1 MAEEDD
7 GAIVLN
13 FNDSLLRASDLK
25 LLEGPHW
32 LNDRLIGFCFEYFER
47 EQFNH
52 SADKLSLI
60 SPSVTQFIKLAPVE
74 DLAVLL
80 EPLNL
85 PLKQFVFLAV
95 NDNDDTDN
103 SGGTH
108 WSLLVYIRSKQE
120 FHHFDSY
127 NHLNEHIAKK
137 LAYRLQPFV
146 HAPRGRM
153 KFIEIDSP
161 QQKNAYDC
169 GVYVIS
175 IAEHL
180 CREFCECINNVTLSH
195 VVTETSVSQKRN
207 QIKELIHK
215 VAEEHAS

>member
-1 MAEEDD
+1 MANED
-7 GAIVLN
+7 AIVLN
-13 FNDSLLRASDLK
+13 FNDSLLRASDLEI
-25 LLEGPHW
+25 LDGPNW
-32 LNDRLIGFCFEYFER
+32 LNDKLIGFCFEYYER

-74 DLAVLL
+74 ELTVIL
-80 EPLNL
+80 ESLNL

-95 NDNDDTDN
+95 NDNEDSN
-103 SGGTH
+103 NVGGTH

-120 FHHFDSY
+120 FHHFDSA
-127 NHLNEHIAKK
+127 NHTNEHIAKK

-153 KFIEIDSP
+153 KFIEMDSP
-161 QQKNAYDC
+161 QQDNCYDC
-169 GVYVIS
+169 GIYVIS

-180 CREFCECINNVTLSH
+180 CREFCECINDVSLSQ
-195 VVTETSVSQKRN
+195 VVTTTAVSKKRE
-207 QIKELIHK
+207 QLKELIRR